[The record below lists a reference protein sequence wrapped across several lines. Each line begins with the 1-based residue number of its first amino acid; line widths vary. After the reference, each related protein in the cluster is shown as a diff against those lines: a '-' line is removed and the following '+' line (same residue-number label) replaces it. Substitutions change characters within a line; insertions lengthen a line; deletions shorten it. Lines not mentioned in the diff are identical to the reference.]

1 MQANKIHRAIFMEDL
16 LRESRW
22 FKFAERSHL
31 LLITTNKKAG
41 MAHSNCLDFAKNGLI
56 RLHLVQKLKGI
67 LNQKMPQN

>member
-1 MQANKIHRAIFMEDL
+1 
-16 LRESRW
+16 
-22 FKFAERSHL
+22 
-31 LLITTNKKAG
+31 LITTNKKAG